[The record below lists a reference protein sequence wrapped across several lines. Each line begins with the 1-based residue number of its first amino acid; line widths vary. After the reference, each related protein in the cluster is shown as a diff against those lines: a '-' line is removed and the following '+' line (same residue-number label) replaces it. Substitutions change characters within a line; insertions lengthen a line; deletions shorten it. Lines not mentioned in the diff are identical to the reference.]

1 MPLISKVDRPV
12 LQRLLLRTQSVQVQ
26 LTLVLLPS
34 LQMLALPSQRANQ
47 VPHQRLLLVPLH
59 AHATEVARM
68 NLKIRHYLLTGLLVW
83 LPMGVTV
90 WLLTWLVGTMDGI
103 FLAVLGALDAVVPGM
118 HSLAESLRHMPGLG
132 VILVAVVIY
141 VTGLFVT
148 NIFGQ
153 WWLRQWSKVI
163 TRIPVVNS
171 IYSSVKQV
179 ADTLFSGSG
188 NAFSKALLV
197 QYPHQGS
204 WTIAFLTG
212 APGGQVAR
220 HLPSEC
226 VSVYVPTTPNPTSG
240 FFLIMP
246 KANVVE
252 LDMTVDDAL
261 KYIISMGV
269 VVPGGPDTLPV
280 KTEPAPSV

>member
-1 MPLISKVDRPV
+1 
-12 LQRLLLRTQSVQVQ
+12 VQVQ
-26 LTLVLLPS
+26 LTLAPPS
-34 LQMLALPSQRANQ
+34 RQMLAVPSQRANQ
-47 VPHQRLLLVPLH
+47 VLHQHLLLVPLH

-141 VTGLFVT
+141 FTGLFVT

-220 HLPSEC
+220 HLPSDC

-269 VVPGGPDTLPV
+269 VVPGGPNTLPV

>member
-1 MPLISKVDRPV
+1 MGRPA
-12 LQRLLLRTQSVQVQ
+12 LLRLLLQTQSVQVL
-26 LTLVLLPS
+26 LT
-34 LQMLALPSQRANQ
+34 LALPSRQMLAVLSQPVTQ
-47 VPHQRLLLVPLH
+47 VPHQRLLHVPLH
-59 AHATEVARM
+59 ALATENRSM
-68 NLKIRHYLLTGLLVW
+68 NLKLRHYFLTGMLVW

-103 FLAVLGALDAVVPGM
+103 FLAVLGALDAIIPGM
-118 HSLAESLRHMPGLG
+118 HAIAVSLRNVPGLG
-132 VILVAVVIY
+132 VALVALVIFG
-141 VTGLFVT
+141 TGVFVA

-153 WWLRQWSKVI
+153 WWLRQWSRVI

-212 APGGQVAR
+212 APSGQVAR
-220 HLPSEC
+220 HLPSDC

-252 LDMTVDDAL
+252 LDMSVDDAL

-269 VVPGGPDTLPV
+269 VVPGGPDAMPV
-280 KTEPAPSV
+280 KAETSPSA

>member
-1 MPLISKVDRPV
+1 VGHPALP
-12 LQRLLLRTQSVQVQ
+12 RLPQQTRSVQV
-26 LTLVLLPS
+26 LLMP
-34 LQMLALPSQRANQ
+34 ALPSRQIPAVLSQQATQ
-47 VPHQRLLLVPLH
+47 VPHQRLLPVPLH
-59 AHATEVARM
+59 ALATEVPKM

-103 FLAVLGALDAVVPGM
+103 FLAVLGALDAVIPGM
-118 HSLAESLRHMPGLG
+118 HSVAESLRHMPGLG
-132 VILVAVVIY
+132 VILVALVIY
-141 VTGLFVT
+141 FTGLFVT

-153 WWLRQWSKVI
+153 WMLRQWSKVI

-212 APGGQVAR
+212 APSGQVAR
-220 HLPSEC
+220 HLPSDC
-226 VSVYVPTTPNPTSG
+226 VSLYVPTTPNPTSG

-246 KANVVE
+246 KTSVKE
-252 LDMTVDDAL
+252 LDMTVDEAL

-269 VVPGGPDTLPV
+269 VVPGGPDALPV
-280 KTEPAPSV
+280 KVETSPSV

>member
-1 MPLISKVDRPV
+1 VLRPLPPTQAAQAHLPKPV
-12 LQRLLLRTQSVQVQ
+12 PQQRQQ
-26 LTLVLLPS
+26 L
-34 LQMLALPSQRANQ
+34 AA
-47 VPHQRLLLVPLH
+47 LH
-59 AHATEVARM
+59 ALATEICRM
-68 NLKIRHYLLTGLLVW
+68 NLKLRHYFLTGMLVW

-103 FLAVLGALDAVVPGM
+103 FLAVLGALDAIIPGM
-118 HSLAESLRHMPGLG
+118 HAIAVTLRNVPGLG
-132 VILVAVVIY
+132 VALVALVILA
-141 VTGLFVT
+141 TGVFVA

-153 WWLRQWSKVI
+153 WWLKQWSRVI

-220 HLPSEC
+220 HLPKDC

-246 KANVVE
+246 RSSVVE
-252 LDMTVDDAL
+252 LDMSVDDAL

-269 VVPGGPDTLPV
+269 VVPGGPDSLPA
-280 KTEPAPSV
+280 KANPATTV

>member
-1 MPLISKVDRPV
+1 
-12 LQRLLLRTQSVQVQ
+12 
-26 LTLVLLPS
+26 
-34 LQMLALPSQRANQ
+34 
-47 VPHQRLLLVPLH
+47 
-59 AHATEVARM
+59 M

-141 VTGLFVT
+141 FTGLFVT

-220 HLPSEC
+220 HLPSDC

>member
-1 MPLISKVDRPV
+1 ML
-12 LQRLLLRTQSVQVQ
+12 SVQVL
-26 LTLVLLPS
+26 LTLALPS
-34 LQMLALPSQRANQ
+34 RQMLAVPSQRANQ

-59 AHATEVARM
+59 ALATEVSRM

-103 FLAVLGALDAVVPGM
+103 FLAVLGALDAVIPGM
-118 HSLAESLRHMPGLG
+118 HSAAESLRHMPGLG

-141 VTGLFVT
+141 FTGLFVT

-204 WTIAFLTG
+204 WTIGPPLAQRLRQCVRPYHPQSNLRFLSHHAQSQCGGVGHDGRRRAQVHHLDGRGG
-212 APGGQVAR
+212 ARWTRRLACQNRTCPIS
-220 HLPSEC
+220 L
-226 VSVYVPTTPNPTSG
+226 NW
-240 FFLIMP
+240 L
-246 KANVVE
+246 KAN
-252 LDMTVDDAL
+252 
-261 KYIISMGV
+261 
-269 VVPGGPDTLPV
+269 
-280 KTEPAPSV
+280 

>member
-1 MPLISKVDRPV
+1 
-12 LQRLLLRTQSVQVQ
+12 
-26 LTLVLLPS
+26 
-34 LQMLALPSQRANQ
+34 
-47 VPHQRLLLVPLH
+47 
-59 AHATEVARM
+59 M

-103 FLAVLGALDAVVPGM
+103 FLAILGALDAVIPGM
-118 HSLAESLRHMPGLG
+118 HELAESLRHTPGLG
-132 VILVAVVIY
+132 VILVALVIY
-141 VTGLFVT
+141 FTGLFVT

-153 WWLRQWSKVI
+153 WLLRQWSKVI

-212 APGGQVAR
+212 APAGQVAQN
-220 HLPSEC
+220 LPNDC

-240 FFLIMP
+240 FFLMMP
-246 KANVVE
+246 RANVVE
-252 LDMTVDDAL
+252 LEMSVDDAL

-269 VVPGGPDTLPV
+269 VVPGGPNALPTKTNATSATDTTKAV
-280 KTEPAPSV
+280 